1 MLNLANVLIEMS
13 RPIYLLQIEINFQA
27 TGVVGRT
34 TSRENMW
41 EHF

>member
-27 TGVVGRT
+27 TGGGGRQAMK
-34 TSRENMW
+34 NMW
-41 EHF
+41 DHF